1 MDNKKKEVVYA
12 FIDSQNLNLGVRNDI
27 RTADGKHFRYK
38 GWNLDFGKFYEYLR
52 SDLHVEKAFIF
63 IGYMP
68 DNQELYDA
76 LKQDGFEL
84 IYKPILEILNKET
97 TDVKVK
103 GNIDAEMVMHTM
115 INYPKYDKAIIVS
128 GDGDFF
134 CLEEYLEQNGKL
146 GKIIVPNK
154 WNYSSL
160 IEKYASYFINMSDL
174 RKKLNYTHKKKAM
187 VPSGREKTTGIKESD
202 GKQALGVKPPMVKP
216 EILPKKPETV
226 GDGKGPK
233 YFGM

>member
-1 MDNKKKEVVYA
+1 MDKKKSQDRQVVYA

-52 SDLHVEKAFIF
+52 SDLHVQKAFIF

-84 IYKPILEILNKET
+84 IYKPILEILNKEA
-97 TDVKVK
+97 TDIKIK
-103 GNIDAEMVMHTM
+103 GNIDAEMVLHAM
-115 INYPKYDKAIIVS
+115 INYQKYDKAIIVS

-160 IEKYASYFINMSDL
+160 IEKYSSYFITMSDL
-174 RKKLNYTHKKKAM
+174 RKKLSYTRKKQTD
-187 VPSGREKTTGIKESD
+187 R
-202 GKQALGVKPPMVKP
+202 
-216 EILPKKPETV
+216 PKKEALKETASEPSESV
-226 GDGKGPK
+226 VAGDGKGPK